1 MVKMVDLV
9 GLQVDLGGFAPNVCN
24 VVTALSLE
32 TAFMPGGNPAV
43 AATHLFIY
51 SFEIC
56 KFHSFEMCI
65 FTFCIQKKSCLVV
78 VQLSWPKVPSRIKSS
93 LGGWSI
99 HPMQSVQ
106 ECSFGD
112 IEIWQTAKG
121 VPLEVSGI
129 ERRTSSGR

>member
-1 MVKMVDLV
+1 MLKMVDLV

-65 FTFCIQKKSCLVV
+65 FTFCIQKKELFGGRPA
-78 VQLSWPKVPSRIKSS
+78 QL
-93 LGGWSI
+93 
-99 HPMQSVQ
+99 
-106 ECSFGD
+106 
-112 IEIWQTAKG
+112 A
-121 VPLEVSGI
+121 
-129 ERRTSSGR
+129 